1 MDPIEEIA
9 RAQSIDLVDEDG
21 NPVRLAPAPGL
32 SAAEIEDLQS
42 GLGASLPREL
52 RALLAHT
59 SGIGGVL
66 DAVDFTGM
74 GLGGFDAPG
83 IFPDGHTIAHDGFG
97 NYWVVDLTPGE
108 RDVAPVFFACH
119 DAPVILFQS
128 PSVGHFLHEVF
139 RMYVPPH
146 ASLVD
151 DVHEDRLFN
160 VWGENPGL
168 IDHAAALQSDDEALR
183 SFAAELGDRFA
194 FVDLRDAPVGMG
206 FSWGRYGPRT
216 EIRRHGHVRLF
227 AYARPEKKPG
237 GALRRLLRG
246 R

>member
-21 NPVRLAPAPGL
+21 KPVQLAPAPGV
-32 SAAEIEDLQS
+32 SGSEIEDLQR
-42 GLGASLPREL
+42 GLGIGLPREL

-59 SGIGGVL
+59 SGIDGVL
-66 DAVDFTGM
+66 AGLDFTGM
-74 GLGGFDAPG
+74 GLGGLEAPD
-83 IFPDGHTIAHDGFG
+83 IFPHGHAIAHDGFG
-97 NYWVVDLTPGE
+97 NHWVVDVTPGE
-108 RDVAPVFFACH
+108 QDVAPVFFACH
-119 DAPVILFQS
+119 DAPVILYQA

-139 RMYVPPH
+139 AMYVPPH

-151 DVHEDRLFN
+151 DVHEDRLFD
-160 VWGENPGL
+160 VWGQNPGV
-168 IDHAAALQSDDEALR
+168 IERAAALESDDEALR
-183 SFAAELGDRFA
+183 SFAAELDDRFT
-194 FVDLRDAPVGMG
+194 FVDLRDVPAGMG

-216 EIRRHGHVRLF
+216 EIRRHGHERLF
-227 AYARPEKKPG
+227 AYAPPEKRR